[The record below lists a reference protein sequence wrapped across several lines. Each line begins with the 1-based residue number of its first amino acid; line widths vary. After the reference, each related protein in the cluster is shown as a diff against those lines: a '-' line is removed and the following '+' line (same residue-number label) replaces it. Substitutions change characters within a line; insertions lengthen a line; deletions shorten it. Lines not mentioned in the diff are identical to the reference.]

1 MGRHG
6 PWAIRPVGVRA
17 SLRSTVMERRRLGRS
32 RHQVPAIGMGTW
44 RTFDTADNRGP
55 LVEAA
60 ISAGIT
66 LFDSSPMYGRAE
78 GVLGAALHGRRD
90 QVQVATKIW
99 TESPEEGRSQAE
111 NALRLYGRV
120 DIYQVHNLVNWKAQ
134 LKLLEGLRDS
144 GQISVVGATHY
155 QVSAFPELM
164 EVMRTG
170 RIGMI
175 QIPYNPLAQQAAK
188 AVLPLAEELGL
199 GVLVLSPLQGGIMQA
214 RPEPEELESLGVR
227 TWPQAV
233 LKWIAG
239 DRRVSCVLTATHLES
254 HIRENAEAGE
264 GPWVDPEQRALVER
278 IARGK

>member
-1 MGRHG
+1 
-6 PWAIRPVGVRA
+6 
-17 SLRSTVMERRRLGRS
+17 
-32 RHQVPAIGMGTW
+32 MGTW
-44 RTFDTADNRGP
+44 RTFDTGQDRSP
-55 LVEAA
+55 LVETA

-78 GVLGAALHGRRD
+78 GVLAAALGGRR
-90 QVQVATKIW
+90 QQAQVATKVW
-99 TESPEEGRSQAE
+99 TESAEEGRRQAE
-111 NALRLYGRV
+111 NALRIYGHV

-144 GQISVVGATHY
+144 GQVTVVGATHY

-175 QIPYNPLAQQAAK
+175 QIPYNPLTQQAAQ

-214 RPEPEELESLGVR
+214 KPEADELQSLGVK

-233 LKWIAG
+233 LKWVAG
-239 DRRVSCVLTATHLES
+239 DPRVSCVLTATHLES
-254 HIRENAEAGE
+254 HARENAEAGE
-264 GPWVDPEQRALVER
+264 APWFDPEQRTLVER
-278 IARGK
+278 IARGR

>member
-1 MGRHG
+1 MEQ
-6 PWAIRPVGVRA
+6 RP
-17 SLRSTVMERRRLGRS
+17 LGRS
-32 RHQVPAIGMGTW
+32 GLTVPAIGMGTW
-44 RTFDTADNRGP
+44 RTFDTSEDRSP
-55 LVEAA
+55 LVERS

-78 GVLGAALHGRRD
+78 GALATALHGNR
-90 QVQVATKIW
+90 QKVQVATKVW
-99 TESPEEGRSQAE
+99 TESADEGRLQAE
-111 NALRLYGRV
+111 NALRLYGHV
-120 DIYQVHNLVNWKAQ
+120 DIYQVHNLVSWKAQ
-134 LKLLEGLRDS
+134 LRLLEGLRDS
-144 GQISVVGATHY
+144 GHVSVLGATHY

-175 QIPYNPLAQQAAK
+175 QIPYNPLTQQAAK

-214 RPEPEELESLGVR
+214 RPAPEDLRALGVT

-239 DRRVSCVLTATHLES
+239 DKRVSCVLTATHLES
-254 HIRENAEAGE
+254 HARENGAAGE
-264 GPWVDPEQRALVER
+264 APWFDPDQRALVER
-278 IARGK
+278 IARQR